1 MAQPVPTA
9 VRMTVRERESYSRGR
24 AHFDSGEIDPALE
37 AFAALLKT
45 KDGFA
50 DIHYMVGVLF
60 DRKGELEAAADSFRK
75 AIRLN
80 PNYAEALLALASVHE
95 QRGDFDRSRELA
107 ERASALSQSGGGRLD
122 STTRGKLA
130 NMQAAVGDAYAEVGE
145 RREAIEAYRKALDRC
160 PDFHDIRHRLG
171 VTLREA
177 GLPAQASSEF
187 KRVLRANPGLHDSR
201 VQLGLTYYALGRARE
216 ALAEWQV
223 VEREEPQRADISMY
237 LKLVSNLPAL
247 DDEAASLADRV
258 EAAEQN
264 DG

>member
-1 MAQPVPTA
+1 MAQPVPTT
-9 VRMTVRERESYSRGR
+9 RMTVAERESYSRGR
-24 AHFDSGEIDPALE
+24 ALFDSGEIDPALE

-60 DRKGELEAAADSFRK
+60 DRKGEPEAAADSFRK

-80 PNYAEALLALASVHE
+80 PSYAEALLALASVHE

-107 ERASALSQSGGGRLD
+107 ERAASVSQSGAGQID

-177 GLPAQASSEF
+177 GLPGQASSEF

-216 ALAEWQV
+216 AQAEWRS
-223 VEREEPQRADISMY
+223 VESESPKRADIAMY
-237 LKLVSNLPAL
+237 LKLVSDVSQPG
-247 DDEAASLADRV
+247 DDTRTSGPGESGTA
-258 EAAEQN
+258 
-264 DG
+264 